1 MAIEAKTKTVED
13 VYYQVTRTFGDEA
26 AIQINDRDIISFVN
40 RAQNEVVLANYEI
53 NRASYKGTLTEGQT
67 ELAMGS
73 IPDLL
78 RVHMLTVNKILT
90 SALPLEQALKKI
102 SDNGGEETG
111 QVRNWYMFDNTI
123 RFVEIPDKESTFEIF
138 YNRIPAQVTKRAS
151 SLDVPDSCF
160 NLIVNWVLKFCYE
173 LDDDIQNAQARNGEI
188 ERDNQALRLDVRAQH
203 GVSYSIRDVTGVY

>member
-53 NRASYKGTLTEGQT
+53 NRASYKGTITEGQT

-138 YNRIPAQVTKRAS
+138 YNRIPTQVTERAS

-203 GVSYSIRDVTGVY
+203 GVSYAIRDVTGVY